1 MLLTLFR
8 RENKSV
14 QLSKTLQLRCQ
25 LAADFEK
32 KKKKKSRTASLREAL
47 VKLNALVETAAK

>member
-1 MLLTLFR
+1 M
-8 RENKSV
+8 
-14 QLSKTLQLRCQ
+14 
-25 LAADFEK
+25 AADFEE